1 MTTRSTA
8 LRKSIMRFVL
18 VLLGGTI
25 GAILFAAW
33 DHFVW
38 DSGSEFIVVIYQAIT
53 GRTLEAGQYPWIAW
67 IAHAAVGTFL
77 AAVFIYGQV
86 YRFLP
91 GPMWLRGVLYAGI
104 FWVIC
109 AVAGLPLVPLFLQV
123 SGASVGPTSMADM
136 LAMVSLAT
144 FIDVFIANMLYGAAM
159 GAIAGYGIQ
168 DARGNL
174 SADMEP
180 VP

>member
-8 LRKSIMRFVL
+8 LRNGAMRFLL

-25 GAILFAAW
+25 GAVLFAAW

-38 DSGSEFIVVIYQAIT
+38 DSGSEFLLVIYQAIT
-53 GRTLEAGQYPWIAW
+53 GRALEPGQYPWVAW

-91 GPMWLRGVLYAGI
+91 GPMWLRGMLYAGI
-104 FWVIC
+104 FWIIC
-109 AVAGLPLVPLFLQV
+109 AVAGLPLVPLFLQI
-123 SGASVGPTSMADM
+123 SGAEVGPSSMADM
-136 LAMVSLAT
+136 LAMVSLNT
-144 FIDVFIANMLYGAAM
+144 FIDVFIANMIYGAAM
-159 GAIAGYGIQ
+159 GAIAGFGLQ
-168 DARGNL
+168 DERGSL
-174 SADMEP
+174 RAD
-180 VP
+180 VPMS